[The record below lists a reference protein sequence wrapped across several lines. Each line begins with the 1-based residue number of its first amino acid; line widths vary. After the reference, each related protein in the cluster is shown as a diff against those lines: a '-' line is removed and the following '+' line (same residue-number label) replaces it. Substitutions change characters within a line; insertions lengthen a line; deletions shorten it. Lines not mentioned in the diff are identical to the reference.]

1 MQGIDD
7 LQTAIQA
14 RMGRHSLCRG
24 RQAPVMLKRK
34 LRPGGPTQQCL
45 ESESLSALRAFFS
58 WFWII
63 PGPHGPGKG
72 YVGLPALSRI
82 LTLIITRLFLA
93 INP

>member
-1 MQGIDD
+1 MPPIGV
-7 LQTAIQA
+7 TV
-14 RMGRHSLCRG
+14 GT
-24 RQAPVMLKRK
+24 
-34 LRPGGPTQQCL
+34 PGL
-45 ESESLSALRAFFS
+45 FL

-82 LTLIITRLFLA
+82 LTLIITRRFLP